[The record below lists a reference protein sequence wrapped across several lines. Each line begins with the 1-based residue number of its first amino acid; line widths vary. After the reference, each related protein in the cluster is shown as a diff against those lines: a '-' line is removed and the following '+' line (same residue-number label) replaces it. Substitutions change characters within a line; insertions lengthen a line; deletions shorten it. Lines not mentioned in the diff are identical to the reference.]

1 MVHDSRHEDGHLS
14 EAERGLTPVEVMKLQ
29 LMRDRLN
36 LPPAESRRLVES
48 LRREIAGVMGIRPD
62 QMLADIDFSGPEM
75 DLVFTFPE
83 SAVHG
88 GKSSR

>member
-1 MVHDSRHEDGHLS
+1 MVHDPQHDDGKLS

-36 LPPAESRRLVES
+36 LPPAESRRLVEN
-48 LRREIAGVMGIRPD
+48 LRREIAGVIGVPPE

-75 DLVFTFPE
+75 DVVFTFPE
-83 SAVHG
+83 AAVRG

>member
-1 MVHDSRHEDGHLS
+1 MVHDSHHEDGQLT

-36 LPPAESRRLVES
+36 LPPAESRRLLEQ
-48 LRREIAGVMGIRPD
+48 LRREIAGVMGVSLD

-83 SAVHG
+83 SAVRG
-88 GKSSR
+88 GRPSR